1 MKKGHPQRM
10 SLKGSLLVLKMIK
23 INQKMMKNHLNL
35 MRNPKRKARVV
46 MIKMK
51 KNKNYKIN
59 CMTKRLN
66 KFNVIM
72 TIWMKMKSKVNI
84 QVMTVTII
92 TNNKMKNK

>member
-1 MKKGHPQRM
+1 MKKGLHQRM

-35 MRNPKRKARVV
+35 MRNPKRKARIV
-46 MIKMK
+46 MIKMN

-72 TIWMKMKSKVNI
+72 TKWMKKKSKVNI

>member
-1 MKKGHPQRM
+1 MKKGLPQRM

-23 INQKMMKNHLNL
+23 INPKMMKNHLNL
-35 MRNPKRKARVV
+35 MRNPKRKAKVV

-59 CMTKRLN
+59 CMTNRLN

-72 TIWMKMKSKVNI
+72 TIWMIKKSKVNI

>member
-1 MKKGHPQRM
+1 ML
-10 SLKGSLLVLKMIK
+10 LKGSLLVLKMIK
-23 INQKMMKNHLNL
+23 INPKMMKNHLNL
-35 MRNPKRKARVV
+35 MRNPKRKAKVV

-51 KNKNYKIN
+51 KSKNYKIN

-72 TIWMKMKSKVNI
+72 TIWMIKKSKVNI

>member
-1 MKKGHPQRM
+1 MKKGLPQRI

-59 CMTKRLN
+59 CMTNRLN

-72 TIWMKMKSKVNI
+72 TIWMIKKSKVNI